1 MELGRHINLCNLA
14 QIAARSRCQSAATRL
29 MSEIAAGE
37 ESAEHDGWIDESD
50 VLEEFGV
57 AAHP

>member
-1 MELGRHINLCNLA
+1 MTSA
-14 QIAARSRCQSAATRL
+14 QSAATRL
-29 MSEIAAGE
+29 MSEIAAGK
-37 ESAEHDGWIDESD
+37 ESAERDGWIDESD

>member
-1 MELGRHINLCNLA
+1 MT
-14 QIAARSRCQSAATRL
+14 STQSAATRL
-29 MSEIAAGE
+29 MSEIVAGK
-37 ESAEHDGWIDESD
+37 ESAERGGWIDESD